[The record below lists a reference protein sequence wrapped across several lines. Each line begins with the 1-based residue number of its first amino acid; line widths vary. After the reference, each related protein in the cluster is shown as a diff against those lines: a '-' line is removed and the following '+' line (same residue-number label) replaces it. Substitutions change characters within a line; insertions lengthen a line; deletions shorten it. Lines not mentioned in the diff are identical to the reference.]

1 MRSDLRQ
8 QPQSNRIS
16 ECLQQWGD
24 SPGLVATESA
34 AGWQQEILIRHASI
48 LTHVDAGDK
57 VADLEAGLRFRVG
70 VHDKQP
76 VGLRSNRH
84 PRVSSRAAFNAQ
96 TVAVNEPID
105 PVVRLAISQWPDDA
119 PRGAVSTFCVEH
131 GISRK
136 SFYELRKRAKV
147 EGPAA
152 ALEPRTRRPKSSPSA
167 LSDEVKSQAV
177 AVRAA
182 LERSGLDHGPISVH
196 DKMRSMGMAQVPSTA
211 SLARIFRDAGV
222 ARREPR
228 KKPRSAWRRFVYP
241 APNACW
247 QLDGTEYVL
256 TGGRTCVI
264 LQLIDDHSR
273 YAVGSHVAA
282 GETSD
287 AAIAV
292 FDKAVTAHG
301 VPQRLLTDN
310 GPAFNPSRRG
320 RIGQLVEHAHALGVE
335 TITGKPY
342 KPTTQGKNERFH
354 QTLFRYLDK
363 QPLADTLAE
372 LQAQVD
378 AFDHI
383 YNTERPHQGLPG
395 RVTPLT
401 AWQATPKADAPHPK
415 FGRPLLDP
423 PTPRPR
429 PAQRQPTDLP
439 DGVLA
444 RTVSTSGTISVDA
457 VTYMVDVDHA
467 FDQVLVVTDD
477 NTIVIGNTEGE
488 VLVEHPRPAPGI
500 TYVGN
505 RQPRGPRPTKKT
517 APSPKS

>member
-1 MRSDLRQ
+1 M
-8 QPQSNRIS
+8 
-16 ECLQQWGD
+16 
-24 SPGLVATESA
+24 
-34 AGWQQEILIRHASI
+34 
-48 LTHVDAGDK
+48 
-57 VADLEAGLRFRVG
+57 
-70 VHDKQP
+70 
-76 VGLRSNRH
+76 
-84 PRVSSRAAFNAQ
+84 
-96 TVAVNEPID
+96 AVNEPID

-119 PRGAVSTFCVEH
+119 PRGAVSTFCAEH

-136 SFYELRKRAKV
+136 SFYELRKRAKE
-147 EGPAA
+147 EGPSAV
-152 ALEPRTRRPKSSPSA
+152 LEPRNRRPRSNPSA
-167 LSDEVKSQAV
+167 LSDEVKAQAV

-182 LERSGLDHGPISVH
+182 LEASGLDYGPISVH
-196 DKMRSMGMAQVPSTA
+196 DKMQSMGLTQVPSTA
-211 SLARIFRDAGV
+211 SLARIFRQAGV

-256 TGGRTCVI
+256 TGGRRCVI

-273 YAVGSHVAA
+273 FAVGSHVAA
-282 GETSD
+282 GETAE

-292 FDKAVTAHG
+292 FDKAVAAHG

-320 RIGQLVEHAHALGVE
+320 RIGRLVEHAQVLGVE

-378 AFDHI
+378 VFDHI

-401 AWQATPKADAPHPK
+401 AWKATAKADPPRPTT
-415 FGRPLLDP
+415 GRPLLDP

-429 PAQRQPTDLP
+429 PAQRPPVDLP
-439 DGVLA
+439 DGVLL
-444 RTVSTSGTISVDA
+444 RTVGTSGTISVDA

-467 FDQVLVVTDD
+467 FEQVLVVADD
-477 NTIVIGNTEGE
+477 NTIVIANTDGE
-488 VLVEHPRPAPGI
+488 VVVEHPRPAPGVR
-500 TYVGN
+500 YVGN
-505 RQPRGPRPTKKT
+505 RRPRGPRPTRTKS
-517 APSPKS
+517 SPKS